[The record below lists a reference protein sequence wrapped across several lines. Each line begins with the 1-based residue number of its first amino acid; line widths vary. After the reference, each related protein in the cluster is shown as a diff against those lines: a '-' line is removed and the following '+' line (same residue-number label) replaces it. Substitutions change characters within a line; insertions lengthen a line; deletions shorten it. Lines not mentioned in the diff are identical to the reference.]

1 MSLAMVL
8 ELQGL
13 EADSELEE
21 IPESTVSS
29 GC

>member
-1 MSLAMVL
+1 MSLSMVL

-13 EADSELEE
+13 EASSELEE
-21 IPESTVSS
+21 VPESSVSS